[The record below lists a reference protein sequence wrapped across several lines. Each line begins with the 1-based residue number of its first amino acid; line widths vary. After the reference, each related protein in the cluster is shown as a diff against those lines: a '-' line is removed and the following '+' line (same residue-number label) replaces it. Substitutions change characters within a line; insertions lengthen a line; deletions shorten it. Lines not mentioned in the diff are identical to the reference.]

1 MNKVIRSIQIL
12 TDEDT
17 CWKFGGDEVPGG
29 NEGLGE
35 RFSFEVKGERWALIP
50 GEESNVMM
58 VEENL

>member
-12 TDEDT
+12 TDEVT

-29 NEGLGE
+29 HDGLDE
-35 RFSFEVKGERWALIP
+35 RFSFEVKGERWDLIP